1 MRMMVDTLSTQKPE
15 LNGSELREMFG
26 LATEWLEKNA
36 GDIDALNVFPVPDG
50 DTGTNMLLTM
60 RSVMSEAELAP
71 GVTASDIA
79 QSMARGALMGARG
92 NSGVILS
99 QIFKGFAAG
108 LAGRDSFGPKELA
121 DALEKASLAAY
132 TALSKPREG
141 TMLTVIKDVAFAARS
156 GAVRNGHDIVAFME
170 RVVEEAGDSVA
181 RTPQLL
187 DVLKDAGVV
196 DAGGQGLYI
205 ILKGILGYLKNEG
218 VEMLKSDTPVVRQPV
233 RVTKGPVPGDERA
246 YGYCTEMIIRGND
259 LRQDQI
265 RRWVESQ
272 GESVIVVGDKD
283 TVKVH
288 VHTHH
293 PGTIIEFAIS
303 LGTVHDLKI
312 QNMDDQHE
320 DFLQIPG
327 KPEKASGIAIVAV
340 VAGEGLQ
347 EVFYSLGT
355 TAIIAGGQTMNPSCS
370 DILQAINS
378 ISSEEVI
385 VLPNNKNV
393 IPAARQ
399 AAGVAVKTVK
409 VLPTRS
415 IPQGLSALL
424 GFNSEANLEE
434 NMTGMSRLQKEVR
447 SIEITSAIRN
457 ARVNGLSIKEGD
469 YIGLIDGDMKITCD
483 TPQQAVFDSL
493 EEVDAED
500 AGIIS
505 LFYGNRV
512 EDNEAAELGDALRNR
527 YPGLEVE
534 LIRGSQPHY
543 SYIISVEK

>member
-196 DAGGQGLYI
+196 DAG
-205 ILKGILGYLKNEG
+205 
-218 VEMLKSDTPVVRQPV
+218 
-233 RVTKGPVPGDERA
+233 KGPVPGDERA